1 MESHNMRRN
10 FSAHCEPLKKYPFT
24 SHFPALGPTPG
35 LLLNFG
41 RAQDRLPKP
50 TISFEP
56 VTGIALEGG
65 IIIIKCAVNINDP
78 KLIYIFRGQEM
89 VFNSTQDSNE
99 TAVFTIGNVTSTNR
113 GIYRCIY
120 DLLVPIQRR
129 SGLSNVIRLTV
140 HRTKAPLSILH
151 PADVEVNAGVT
162 LNMSCSTARNGRC
175 FYYQDSKFQLAE
187 GRNNVTVSI
196 KNISFCDEGNYTCY
210 CLVEVNNST
219 VFSARSNI
227 MQVAVSGKLTDRP
240 EAKNKVTTEASDFN
254 LTSAMILIVTAFIAL
269 ILTSALL
276 GVILPKKS
284 KNCHVADTYPRRNRI
299 TRYFR
304 LKGTWEVFTKAFYVQ
319 KNNGTSLDDGPLVS
333 ETCMQDT
340 NFCKI
345 SSALLPML
353 LRDNKR
359 WECQCRK
366 HKDDTSLNT
375 P

>member
-1 MESHNMRRN
+1 MLLPLFHDAAESVTSCSDHRPPKYGSQCRTFPLLRMTYRRVN
-10 FSAHCEPLKKYPFT
+10 RPFIT
-24 SHFPALGPTPG
+24 WSKFVATELILSMASQFASSMGEILPAIFLLSLG

-240 EAKNKVTTEASDFN
+240 EAKNKVTTEASEI
-254 LTSAMILIVTAFIAL
+254 AMSRTHI
-269 ILTSALL
+269 
-276 GVILPKKS
+276 P
-284 KNCHVADTYPRRNRI
+284 D
-299 TRYFR
+299 
-304 LKGTWEVFTKAFYVQ
+304 
-319 KNNGTSLDDGPLVS
+319 
-333 ETCMQDT
+333 ETELQD
-340 NFCKI
+340 I
-345 SSALLPML
+345 S
-353 LRDNKR
+353 D
-359 WECQCRK
+359 
-366 HKDDTSLNT
+366 
-375 P
+375 